1 MLSDIFKK
9 IWSGKRDS
17 NSRPPPWQGGALPLS
32 YFRMTKDI
40 LSLIDGDVNTKNSTS
55 QLNALI

>member
-1 MLSDIFKK
+1 
-9 IWSGKRDS
+9 
-17 NSRPPPWQGGALPLS
+17 
-32 YFRMTKDI
+32 MTKDI